1 LKTWK
6 KGTGSRALPNNW
18 VANQKPKKKKKKKK
32 KYLKLN
38 FKESFLKCG

>member
-6 KGTGSRALPNNW
+6 KGTGSRALPYNW
-18 VANQKPKKKKKKKK
+18 VGKQKPKKKKK

>member
-6 KGTGSRALPNNW
+6 KGTGSRALPYNW
-18 VANQKPKKKKKKKK
+18 VGKQKQKKKKKKKK

>member
-6 KGTGSRALPNNW
+6 KGTGSRALPYNW
-18 VANQKPKKKKKKKK
+18 VGKQKPKKKK